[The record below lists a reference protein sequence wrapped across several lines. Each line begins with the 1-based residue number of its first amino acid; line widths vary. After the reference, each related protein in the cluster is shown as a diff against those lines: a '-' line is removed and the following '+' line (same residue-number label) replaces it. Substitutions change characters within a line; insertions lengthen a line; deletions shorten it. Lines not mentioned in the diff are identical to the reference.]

1 MTSELAELLDKLSGD
16 DSVDKAVAVYLEAG
30 MGPAFDLAM
39 DVFAEQAQER
49 TDGRLAATAITAL
62 MRVFVSFMASLTGS
76 FSKSLE
82 DRKALEAKLTFMFF
96 KQLTSLRKGDGGE

>member
-39 DVFAEQAQER
+39 DVFAEQAQGR
-49 TDGRLAATAITAL
+49 TDGRL
-62 MRVFVSFMASLTGS
+62 
-76 FSKSLE
+76 
-82 DRKALEAKLTFMFF
+82 KALEAKLTFMFF